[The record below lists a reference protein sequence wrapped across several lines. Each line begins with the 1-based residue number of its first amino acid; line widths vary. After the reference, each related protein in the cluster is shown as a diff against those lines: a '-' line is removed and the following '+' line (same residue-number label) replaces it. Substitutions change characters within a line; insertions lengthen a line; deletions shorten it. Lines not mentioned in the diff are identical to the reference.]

1 MGHWVDVSGYMV
13 VNDAIPTHFSKVHND
28 ELMWTIEPFCT
39 STVDWLDRLL
49 TGAREAS
56 KRKYP
61 WAGLPTHI
69 AYRHYNVDTDEEEDE
84 VMWVPKEDERK
95 LVFPAGNEG
104 PADLTVTANIR
115 DGVLTW
121 HVVISGSL
129 GDACYSIKPFVEWW
143 ETITKYLDVAYG
155 HFWCKGMDGEYS
167 NFYSSDS
174 DDRTESR

>member
-13 VNDAIPTHFSKVHND
+13 VNNAIPTHFSKLHND
-28 ELMWTIEPFCT
+28 EGMWTTEPFCM
-39 STVDWLDRLL
+39 STVDWLYSLL

-56 KRKYP
+56 GCKYP

-69 AYRHYNVDTDEEEDE
+69 SYMHCNAETGEEEDE
-84 VMWVPKEDERK
+84 VVWVSEEDERK

-115 DGVLTW
+115 GGYLRW
-121 HVVISGSL
+121 YVIIEGSL

-143 ETITKYLDVAYG
+143 ETITKYLDVVHG

-167 NFYSSDS
+167 NFYSSDR
-174 DDRTESR
+174 DDRAE